1 MKLSSASI
9 ALALLAVPSL
19 AVALNT
25 PTAEE
30 TGPPVVP
37 YLCSDGHT
45 ANVLYESGND
55 YLHARARVEHE
66 GHTYELEAAPTLYG
80 VRYRTASA
88 AEGGDTLA
96 WTLRGEQAVLSEAP
110 ETDSYTREERELL
123 RCIRLRGGAPAAA
136 EGHGEGHH

>member
-1 MKLSSASI
+1 MKLSSAPI

-45 ANVLYESGND
+45 ANVVYESGND

-66 GHTYELEAAPTLYG
+66 GHTYELDAAPTLYG
-80 VRYRTASA
+80 VRYRAASA
-88 AEGGDTLA
+88 AEGGETLA

-110 ETDSYTREERELL
+110 DTDSYTRDEHELL
-123 RCIRLRGGAPAAA
+123 RCIRLRGAAPAAA
-136 EGHGEGHH
+136 GEHGEGHH